1 MKSISVVRIPI
12 VAFILFC
19 IPSLIY
25 AQPANDN
32 CAAAVTLIS
41 GNTCSSTSST
51 LQFATSSSPAG
62 ACGGA
67 TVTTTYDVWFRF
79 QAVNA
84 VTTINLNVTGSRF
97 SSSPSYTPYIQ
108 VLSGTCAGLTS
119 LSCQAA
125 ASSGMTRVTAS
136 GLTVGNFYY
145 IRVYTVTSPAAS
157 GANKWTFNICV
168 QHQPVNDDC
177 TGAITLTPAAS

>member
-1 MKSISVVRIPI
+1 MKSISAVRIPI

-32 CAAAVTLIS
+32 CAGAITLIS

-67 TVTTTYDVWFRF
+67 TATTTYDVWFRF

-97 SSSPSYTPYIQ
+97 SSIIISRTYKSQRNLRWIH
-108 VLSGTCAGLTS
+108 VS
-119 LSCQAA
+119 
-125 ASSGMTRVTAS
+125 
-136 GLTVGNFYY
+136 
-145 IRVYTVTSPAAS
+145 
-157 GANKWTFNICV
+157 
-168 QHQPVNDDC
+168 
-177 TGAITLTPAAS
+177 